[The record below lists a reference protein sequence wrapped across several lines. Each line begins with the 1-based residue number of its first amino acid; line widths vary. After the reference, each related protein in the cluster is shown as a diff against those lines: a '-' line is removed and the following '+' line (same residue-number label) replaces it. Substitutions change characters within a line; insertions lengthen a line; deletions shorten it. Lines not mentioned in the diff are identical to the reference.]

1 MHTGLESSRLDA
13 TSGSRPSLHSDCGE
27 GLQGAVFSITQ
38 GKKATIYF
46 TQVNYLC
53 FLEMWWLR
61 FHKNLDDHS
70 KTIKSES

>member
-46 TQVNYLC
+46 TQGKLSMFFGDVVATFSQEFGRSL
-53 FLEMWWLR
+53 
-61 FHKNLDDHS
+61 
-70 KTIKSES
+70 